1 MQGDTHAFIVRIW
14 HEELDSEGNGLAWR
28 GSIQH
33 VGSNKRLYF
42 QDLEGILRF
51 VREQTGINTQHP
63 ERKWSALLER
73 IRRGSG

>member
-1 MQGDTHAFIVRIW
+1 LQGDTHAFIVRIW

-33 VGSNKRLYF
+33 VGSNQHLYF

-51 VREQTGINTQHP
+51 VREQTGIHSRNP
-63 ERKWSALLER
+63 ERRWSALLDR
-73 IRRGSG
+73 IVRGSG

>member
-14 HEELDSEGNGLAWR
+14 HEDLDNEGNGLAWR

-42 QDLEGILRF
+42 QDLEGIVRF
-51 VREQTGINTQHP
+51 VREQTGINARRQG
-63 ERKWSALLER
+63 RKWQALLDR
-73 IRRGSG
+73 IRHDST